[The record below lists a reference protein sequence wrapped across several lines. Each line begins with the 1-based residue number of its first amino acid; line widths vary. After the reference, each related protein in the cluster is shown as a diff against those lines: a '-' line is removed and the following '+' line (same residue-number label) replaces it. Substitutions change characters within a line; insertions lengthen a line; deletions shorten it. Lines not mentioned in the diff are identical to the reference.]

1 MENYVCK
8 FMGAKVLGLNWF
20 TTLLFCFFKKN
31 LKKNAQLLR
40 ATHLSKKN
48 HFLFIIIITV
58 SVL

>member
-1 MENYVCK
+1 MQIYGCK
-8 FMGAKVLGLNWF
+8 SIGFKLVYHFAI
-20 TTLLFCFFKKN
+20 LFFQKN

>member
-20 TTLLFCFFKKN
+20 TTLLLCFFKKN

-40 ATHLSKKN
+40 ATHLSKKIIF
-48 HFLFIIIITV
+48 FL
-58 SVL
+58 L